1 MKKLVFLIC
10 SFVLVFSCV
19 TVSHAWPMC
28 LTPEALG
35 QMGYSHLFLGKS
47 IAVLVC
53 DPFDAYI
60 NGNECHEVS
69 YDSLVS
75 LRDDLVMSSF
85 DVRLMKGFQS
95 DYYYLAFYDRTSGLF
110 KGCIGDGGLGSQCV
124 YRAKDPT
131 LSNHTIQE
139 IAGTGIYWID
149 STAVSSLE
157 YHYVDSTKFDN
168 ISRTI
173 HMNVRSQYIAIVKE
187 SVLLDGTPCYILKYL
202 YNGKWVGIVCDKDGP
217 IYCTAT
223 GSSSIPPDSSTGGSG
238 SGASFDATDVINAIN
253 SVFDAVSSVD
263 DSISFVSTY
272 LTRLNNN
279 FLNFANDFKI
289 AFEMQGNDLSN
300 IYSLLL
306 AMYQS
311 FYDRFSDLDL
321 TYYNDAEITLYN
333 GDYLDWSE
341 SDRGAINV
349 EATDIGTLEL
359 IGFPNVSGYAVDHS
373 FGGDIIVRRNDGT
386 YFPDTW
392 VLDGGTVTMPVI
404 TDGYASI
411 TVTAPEG
418 AVIRLAGNTH
428 TMTADAYS
436 VNVEFG
442 SYPIDV
448 SYTDGDEVKTSSY
461 TVDVD
466 GYNNYAVDF
475 AYTPGG
481 FVVTVDSNT
490 GYQALYHYICIDG
503 VEYNAKYFFSDPVV
517 FQLSVGSVISFR
529 HDSGY
534 TTKIYVDGTLIS
546 GKSYLVDS
554 DCSIFYKQVNGAASW
569 NITTSD
575 TSSVVGDFNTPT
587 VTVSANPATTTP
599 LTIQSLV
606 LPSGSSFWY
615 AIDTD
620 GNQYS
625 FDPVSN
631 LALNRS
637 FVVHTYTAEEVENL
651 DNFPSGYWLV
661 NWSGSS
667 KYITVKFEEYSKF
680 FLWLNRFLINF
691 RDTLYTKMED
701 ITVTA
706 NGDVIVSS
714 TDYTEQLNTI
724 IGKLD
729 GVVTDIDSVTNVNI
743 SLDNDAYNVFYVTG
757 EDGETQS
764 VTDFAG
770 DLTTASGRLLSLL
783 YRLVFSDAL
792 STVDDDLTG
801 FEDFF
806 TSQDQTETAAYAY
819 GQNTSS
825 EDVDVWSA
833 S

>member
-1 MKKLVFLIC
+1 MII
-10 SFVLVFSCV
+10 SSGVL
-19 TVSHAWPMC
+19 
-28 LTPEALG
+28 LLAL
-35 QMGYSHLFLGKS
+35 
-47 IAVLVC
+47 
-53 DPFDAYI
+53 
-60 NGNECHEVS
+60 
-69 YDSLVS
+69 
-75 LRDDLVMSSF
+75 
-85 DVRLMKGFQS
+85 LMKGFQS
-95 DYYYLAFYDRTSGLF
+95 DYYYLAFYNRSGLF
-110 KGCIGDGGLGSQCV
+110 KGCIGDSLPGSQCV

-131 LSNHTIQE
+131 VSTNHTIQE

-157 YHYVDSTKFDN
+157 YHYVDSTRFDN
-168 ISRTI
+168 ISRTL
-173 HMNVRSQYIAIVKE
+173 HLNVRSQYIAIVKE

-223 GSSSIPPDSSTGGSG
+223 GSSSIPGDSSTGGSG

-263 DSISFVSTY
+263 DSISYVSTY

-279 FLNFANDFKI
+279 FLNFANDFKV

-392 VLDGGTVTMPVI
+392 VLDGGTVSMPVI

-418 AVIRLAGNTH
+418 AVVTLAGNTH
-428 TMTADAYS
+428 TMTADPYS

-442 SYPIDV
+442 SYTIDV

-466 GYNNYAVDF
+466 GYNDYAVDF
-475 AYTPGG
+475 VYTPGG
-481 FVVTVDSNT
+481 FVVSVSTSSLRNGDSAYLEINGQKYTVRDF
-490 GYQALYHYICIDG
+490 
-503 VEYNAKYFFSDPVV
+503 YNNPSV
-517 FQLSVGSVISFR
+517 FNVSVGSVITFSS
-529 HDSGY
+529 DSGTRFY
-534 TTKIYVDGTLIS
+534 AYADGVMIS
-546 GKSYLVDS
+546 GFGDYVSPYTVVS
-554 DCSIFYKQVNGAASW
+554 DCSISYSVRSSDNVACW
-569 NITTSD
+569 YITTSG
-575 TSSVVGDFNTPT
+575 SSSIVGDFDTPT
-587 VTVSANPATTTP
+587 VTVTVNPATTTP
-599 LTIQSLV
+599 LTIQTLV

-651 DNFPSGYWLV
+651 DNFPSGYWMV

-792 STVDDDLTG
+792 STVDDDLNG

-806 TSQDQTETAAYAY
+806 TSQEQTETAAYAY

>member
-1 MKKLVFLIC
+1 
-10 SFVLVFSCV
+10 
-19 TVSHAWPMC
+19 
-28 LTPEALG
+28 
-35 QMGYSHLFLGKS
+35 
-47 IAVLVC
+47 
-53 DPFDAYI
+53 
-60 NGNECHEVS
+60 
-69 YDSLVS
+69 
-75 LRDDLVMSSF
+75 
-85 DVRLMKGFQS
+85 
-95 DYYYLAFYDRTSGLF
+95 
-110 KGCIGDGGLGSQCV
+110 
-124 YRAKDPT
+124 
-131 LSNHTIQE
+131 
-139 IAGTGIYWID
+139 
-149 STAVSSLE
+149 
-157 YHYVDSTKFDN
+157 
-168 ISRTI
+168 
-173 HMNVRSQYIAIVKE
+173 
-187 SVLLDGTPCYILKYL
+187 
-202 YNGKWVGIVCDKDGP
+202 
-217 IYCTAT
+217 
-223 GSSSIPPDSSTGGSG
+223 
-238 SGASFDATDVINAIN
+238 
-253 SVFDAVSSVD
+253 
-263 DSISFVSTY
+263 
-272 LTRLNNN
+272 
-279 FLNFANDFKI
+279 
-289 AFEMQGNDLSN
+289 
-300 IYSLLL
+300 
-306 AMYQS
+306 MYQS

-321 TYYNDAEITLYN
+321 TYYNEAEITLYN

-341 SDRGAINV
+341 SDRGAIDV
-349 EATDIGTLEL
+349 VATDIGNLEL

-418 AVIRLAGNTH
+418 AVITLAGNTH
-428 TMTADAYS
+428 TMTADPYS

-442 SYPIDV
+442 SYTIDV

-466 GYNNYAVDF
+466 GYNDYAVDF
-475 AYTPGG
+475 GYTPGG
-481 FVVTVDSNT
+481 FVVSVSCSTNRAGAAKCYIHIDGTEYTAYSFYNNPCDFQLPVGSQISFSSDGSVTPTVFV
-490 GYQALYHYICIDG
+490 DG
-503 VEYNAKYFFSDPVV
+503 VEYSDD
-517 FQLSVGSVISFR
+517 I
-529 HDSGY
+529 Y
-534 TTKIYVDGTLIS
+534 TVN
-546 GKSYLVDS
+546 S
-554 DCSIFYKQVNGAASW
+554 DCSISFEYSLLTFRW
-569 NITTSD
+569 IILTSD

-599 LTIQSLV
+599 LTIQTLV

-651 DNFPSGYWLV
+651 DNFPSGYWMV

-806 TSQDQTETAAYAY
+806 TSQEQTETAAYAY